1 MGNFKVRFTQLRE
14 IDKRNFILNK
24 VYDVKDGKI
33 VTENGFE
40 YKTWSK
46 ESDTFE
52 SFKKWFEYDGVT
64 KVELVGE
71 NEIQNN
77 KFTLSDL
84 KDGMVIT
91 YRNGKSRYIFK
102 KKFYD
107 VNFMELTGNTFDDY
121 NDDLTHNGGH
131 YYEDIVKVEY
141 MGELIWQREEKQ
153 YYTLEEAYNKANGK
167 GIKHKDSEVYTNCMT
182 ALTIAM
188 SRTGKELFEM
198 LKLKEFEIEE

>member
-1 MGNFKVRFTQLRE
+1 MNNFKVRFTQLRE

-40 YKTWSK
+40 YKNWAK

-52 SFKKWFEYDGVT
+52 SFKKWFEYDKVT

-84 KDGMVIT
+84 KDGMVVT
-91 YRNGKSRYIFK
+91 YREGKSRFIFK
-102 KKFYD
+102 NKFHD
-107 VNFMELTGNTFDDY
+107 ICSGKLTGNTFDDY
-121 NDDLTHNGGH
+121 NDDLTSHSG
-131 YYEDIVKVEY
+131 YYHEDIVKVEY
-141 MGELIWQREEKQ
+141 MGELIWQRKQ
-153 YYTLEEAYNKANGK
+153 YYTFEEAYNKANGK
-167 GIKHKDSEVYTNCMT
+167 GIKHKDSEVYTNYMT

-188 SRTGKELFEM
+188 NKTGKEMFEL
-198 LKLKEFEIEE
+198 LKVKEFEIEE